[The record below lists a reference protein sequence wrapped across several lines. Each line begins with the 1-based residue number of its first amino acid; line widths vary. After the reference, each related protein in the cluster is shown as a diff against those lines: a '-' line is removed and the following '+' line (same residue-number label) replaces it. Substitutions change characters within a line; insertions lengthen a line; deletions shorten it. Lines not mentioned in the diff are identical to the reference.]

1 MSSYR
6 EIGGRGLVWRFF
18 TWGDI
23 ASVVLILSV
32 AAIGIFVRNP
42 SVEAPIVKVFS
53 KNGEESFVL
62 AQANRR
68 IYDGPLGETVVEK
81 NSEGVRISKS
91 PCAKQICVGQGPIK
105 FAGELIAC
113 VPNQVVVTLSGKLE
127 LYDALSR

>member
-1 MSSYR
+1 MSLYWKVGDRSS
-6 EIGGRGLVWRFF
+6 VWGIF
-18 TWGDI
+18 TLGDI
-23 ASVVLILSV
+23 ASIVLILSL
-32 AAIGIFVRNP
+32 AAFGIFVRNY
-42 SVEAPIVKVFS
+42 SVEGAIVKVFS
-53 KNGEESFVL
+53 IHGEESFAL
-62 AQANRR
+62 AQGGRKS
-68 IYDGPLGETVVEK
+68 YDGPLGKTFVEQ